1 MYSLSSLVGKSSKKS
16 NHTTD
21 GNHIYSSRWY
31 PCKSRGDI
39 QQPRQWSYR
48 KWFFRC
54 SRWALQNSR
63 RYPSIIFLVLI
74 RNCIFFFFFFS
85 YEWMQVFS
93 SLFLLDP
100 CKEWKSLI
108 SLRPWYDIFIL
119 CIDLLSLLHSLK
131 GWENKLHKFIL

>member
-74 RNCIFFFFFFS
+74 RNCIFFFI
-85 YEWMQVFS
+85 WMNAGVF
-93 SLFLLDP
+93 LTLLVRSMQRVKKLD
-100 CKEWKSLI
+100 KFETMI
-108 SLRPWYDIFIL
+108 WYIYPMYRFTFIAP
-119 CIDLLSLLHSLK
+119 
-131 GWENKLHKFIL
+131 FIKRMRKQIA